1 MILLWSR
8 SFFDSEDINYCREQC
23 FAISDIEKMHKMKKF
38 LLAIIIIFFCFS
50 DSYAFFSK
58 EETINP
64 KDYPF
69 FLVAED
75 LLIYGLKLDLSGSA
89 EKSRLKKWING
100 TYDFKYEYDRRD
112 NEDFNP
118 LFFSVKL
125 EIEKNVKKAK
135 KTYKEAI
142 AVITKT
148 SSIAGMPCREI
159 EGQIKWGDESY
170 YAIRE
175 KEGAPVGLIF
185 ATRYQNKVYT
195 LIMAGLYSSD
205 HSLITDLVLPK
216 LQYIKELE
224 IK

>member
-1 MILLWSR
+1 LIWKRWFGTGNNESPIL
-8 SFFDSEDINYCREQC
+8 DSQKGN
-23 FAISDIEKMHKMKKF
+23 KMKK
-38 LLAIIIIFFCFS
+38 LLFALILIFFCFS
-50 DSYAFFSK
+50 DSYAFLSK
-58 EETINP
+58 EEPINP

-69 FLVAED
+69 FILAED
-75 LLIYGLKLDLSGSA
+75 LLVYGLKLDLSGSA

-112 NEDFNP
+112 NEDFHP

-142 AVITKT
+142 AVVTRI
-148 SSIAGMPCREI
+148 SSITGMPCREI

-185 ATRYQNKVYT
+185 VTRYQNKVYT

-205 HSLITDLVLPK
+205 HSLITDIVLPK
-216 LQYIKELE
+216 LPRIKEVRVE
-224 IK
+224 